1 MNSLIRHA
9 LIPLLV
15 TLLWSAPAAA
25 AGNTDSGS
33 PPSRDELLERLKR
46 LEQLVGKQGRL
57 LDDLRQ
63 QVADRGSGE
72 RPLPALRLASVPVS
86 ATRPSVSWSQS

>member
-25 AGNTDSGS
+25 AANTDSDS
-33 PPSRDELLERLKR
+33 PPSRDELLERLER
-46 LEQLVGKQGRL
+46 LRKLKKQ
-57 LDDLRQ
+57 
-63 QVADRGSGE
+63 VN
-72 RPLPALRLASVPVS
+72 
-86 ATRPSVSWSQS
+86 